1 MTTQTTA
8 APRRKCVMFNLTFSS
23 HYDFAFCTFL
33 CFTLPITVVS
43 QLGAI
48 VVDVVL
54 LLVFLRTANWNVTQD
69 PTPVAV

>member
-1 MTTQTTA
+1 MLCSILPFHRTTILLS
-8 APRRKCVMFNLTFSS
+8 APFF
-23 HYDFAFCTFL
+23 F
-33 CFTLPITVVS
+33 FTLAITVVS

-54 LLVFLRTANWNVTQD
+54 LLVFLRTAIWNVTQD